1 MLKID
6 RVYLNK
12 IMEIKTVC
20 SFISFFSCSFI
31 IYLYIRLYINILKK
45 KEKKFFD
52 YILNSNNNDDY
63 FISTNSQRNKIGL
76 GNHFFFYLIIGN
88 FFGSFFEGIFT
99 KFFKTSDDIEDNS
112 TCIFFAVMHNLFD
125 IWNVCWTTMITFL
138 FFQTSKSHIKKVDI
152 NEIKLKKIGFIYLL
166 FSIIIITIFPLIIN
180 PKKYYGNADIY
191 CSFKLTDKENIFNLL
206 LILLIFGNLI
216 INIYFLYKSQNFYSK
231 KLLLLKAQNNII
243 EFKVVRIVKYILIT
257 FIFILAFS
265 RIFKGLSRIG
275 ISGKYGKYDI
285 DLPDWITIIFLYLG
299 TIMFSLTGFFNALIS
314 VYFFRSV
321 LCCNRNYHHKII
333 DEENQIN
340 IDGTICSEND

>member
-1 MLKID
+1 MLKI
-6 RVYLNK
+6 NK
-12 IMEIKTVC
+12 DNFNDIMKIKTVC

-31 IYLYIRLYINILKK
+31 IYLYIKLYINILKK
-45 KEKKFFD
+45 KEKKIFE
-52 YILNSNNNDDY
+52 YILDSNNNDDY

-99 KFFKTSDDIEDNS
+99 KFFKTSDEIEDNS

-138 FFQTSKSHIKKVDI
+138 FFQTSKSHIKKVNI
-152 NEIKLKKIGFIYLL
+152 NEILLKKIGFIYLL
-166 FSIIIITIFPLIIN
+166 ISIIIITIFPLIIN
-180 PKKYYGNADIY
+180 PKKYYGKADIY
-191 CSFKLTDKENIFNLL
+191 CSFINTYKENVFNLL

-231 KLLLLKAQNNII
+231 KLLLLNAQNNII
-243 EFKVVRIVKYILIT
+243 EYKVVRIVKYILIT

-265 RIFKGLSRIG
+265 RIFKGLSRVG
-275 ISGKYGKYDI
+275 INKKKYDYN
-285 DLPDWITIIFLYLG
+285 LPDWATILFLYLG
-299 TIMFSLTGFFNALIS
+299 TIMFSLTGFFNSLIC

-321 LCCNRNYHHKII
+321 LCCKKNYHKII
-333 DEENQIN
+333 DDENQIN
-340 IDGTICSEND
+340 IDATICSEND

>member
-1 MLKID
+1 MLNDIED
-6 RVYLNK
+6 YLNK

-31 IYLYIRLYINILKK
+31 ICLYIRLYINILKK
-45 KEKKFFD
+45 KEKKIFD
-52 YILNSNNNDDY
+52 YSFDSNNNDDY

-76 GNHFFFYLIIGN
+76 GNDFFFYLIIGN

-99 KFFKTSDDIEDNS
+99 KFFKTSDDIKNNS

-125 IWNVCWTTMITFL
+125 IWNVCWTTMITYL
-138 FFQTSKSHIKKVDI
+138 FFQTSKSHIKKVNI

-166 FSIIIITIFPLIIN
+166 ISIIIITIFPLIIN
-180 PKKYYGNADIY
+180 AKKYYGDADIY
-191 CSFKLTDKENIFNLL
+191 CSFILTYKENIFSLL
-206 LILLIFGNLI
+206 LILLIFVNLI

-231 KLLLLKAQNNII
+231 KLLLLKAQNNIK
-243 EFKVVRIVKYILIT
+243 EFKVVKIIKYILIT

-265 RIFKGLSRIG
+265 RIFKGLNRLG
-275 ISGKYGKYDI
+275 ISDRYNVNI
-285 DLPDWITIIFLYLG
+285 PDWATIIFLYLG
-299 TIMFSLTGFFNALIS
+299 TILFSLTGFFNALIS